1 MARLSNAIRDVSE
14 LPDSFKLSKYEF
26 ALKLDA
32 AGWYEQLFIR
42 EQVFICQDLSDKWTE
57 NDEDSLA
64 YSMASEVW
72 SEPQASLSKPGVLA
86 DCCGLDGAAWRVKS
100 NYARSV
106 HSVTCREL
114 LQERERIDSDRR
126 QKIESWWENILKPTL
141 GVTDEALVLSRQVM
155 NFIDAPLHRSQNRR
169 AMFGFRGYRAAAEVD
184 LTMPDAVL
192 MEAFRAWLSE
202 VRSDIGISSPKQY
215 RRPDFLS
222 WCRLGVLP
230 YIDLLS
236 WAELSGKS
244 IPNRVMA
251 DAIFKPGEGGEET
264 VRKTT
269 APLANEMIGRA
280 NSSGTGLLET
290 LLAVAA
296 QDSADRAASNSE
308 GN

>member
-1 MARLSNAIRDVSE
+1 MVLME
-14 LPDSFKLSKYEF
+14 LHGELNLTML
-26 ALKLDA
+26 A
-32 AGWYEQLFIR
+32 QFIR
-42 EQVFICQDLSDKWTE
+42 LHAESYC
-57 NDEDSLA
+57 
-64 YSMASEVW
+64 
-72 SEPQASLSKPGVLA
+72 
-86 DCCGLDGAAWRVKS
+86 KS
-100 NYARSV
+100 
-106 HSVTCREL
+106 
-114 LQERERIDSDRR
+114 ERIDSDRR

-308 GN
+308 GS